1 MSEPVDGIVI
11 NLNAYGATVRLSGGE
26 IASASPDDVER
37 HRADYQRGA
46 LQRRE
51 LAFEV
56 RRDGRRPTVT
66 LAPQIFD
73 ETLDE
78 QIASYLRSTQ
88 EWESPDGLPA
98 AERHFLHKKR
108 RAAVFEARRR

>member
-11 NLNAYGATVRLSGGE
+11 NVNAYGATVRLSGGE
-26 IASASPDDVER
+26 IASASSDDVEL
-37 HRADYQRGA
+37 HRGEYQRG
-46 LQRRE
+46 LLHRRE
-51 LAFEV
+51 MAFEV

-73 ETLDE
+73 EALDE
-78 QIASYLRSTQ
+78 QIASYFRSTQ
-88 EWESPDGLPA
+88 EWESPDALPA

-108 RAAVFEARRR
+108 RAAAFESRQH